1 MSGHLFIYLH
11 ALKLIPPV
19 LMRLLILASA
29 LICVTACSAP
39 HKIMLETYKKNE
51 TLKEYKEILITGEG
65 GMQSKMYLQ
74 NLTNELGK
82 QLLKKNIQ
90 CHYVY
95 LGDPRKVNTNEA
107 FESAKAGQY
116 DAVIRMIPQVT
127 EEITHKYIP
136 YNAAPN
142 ASVIDTR
149 YLNEHIN
156 DFNLTLKEK
165 TDVIIWEGR
174 LKTDIDPVAKNIYK
188 GISKRVLAVLA
199 ENLIV
204 PAK

>member
-1 MSGHLFIYLH
+1 
-11 ALKLIPPV
+11 
-19 LMRLLILASA
+19 MRLLILASA

-39 HKIMLETYKKNE
+39 HKIMLDTYKKNE
-51 TLKEYKEILITGEG
+51 TPKEYKEILITGEG

-74 NLTNELGK
+74 NLTNELSK

-95 LGDPRKVNTNEA
+95 LGDPRKINTNEA
-107 FESAKAGQY
+107 FERAKAGQH
-116 DAVIRMIPQVT
+116 DAVIRMIPRVT

-142 ASVIDTR
+142 ASMNTETR

-165 TDVIIWEGR
+165 TDVIIWEGH

-188 GISKRVLAVLA
+188 GISTKMLAVLA